1 MANDW
6 RSSLERGIPQGVFVG
21 ALGLMFTAML
31 QARDHLPQGILVTL
45 AGGVVAG
52 ALAMWINRALISG
65 SGRAATAIYAPS
77 GNTTAYTPTFSHIE
91 TLEIRGD
98 LDGAARAWDEA
109 IAEDATNTLV
119 RVRAADFHLRAR
131 RDHMTAARL
140 YREARDIGTP
150 NDDLRRY
157 IAQKLVD
164 LYLGPLADEGKVM
177 GELRRLID
185 AFPGTREA
193 DSARE
198 ALAKLKALKTRD
210 PTG

>member
-1 MANDW
+1 MANDG
-6 RSSLERGIPQGVFVG
+6 RSALERGIPQGVFVG
-21 ALGLMFTAML
+21 FLGLGFTGLL
-31 QARDHLPQGILVTL
+31 QARGHLPQGLLVTL
-45 AGGVVAG
+45 AGGVMAG

-98 LDGAARAWDEA
+98 LDGAAQAWSEA
-109 IAEDATNTLV
+109 VAEHSANALV

-131 RDHMTAARL
+131 RDHATAARF
-140 YREARDIGTP
+140 YREAREIGTP

-157 IAQKLVD
+157 LAQKLVD
-164 LYLGPLADEGKVM
+164 LYLGPLDDEGRAMV
-177 GELRRLID
+177 ELRRLIEG
-185 AFPGTREA
+185 FPGSREA
-193 DSARE
+193 DAARE
-198 ALAKLKALKTRD
+198 ALARLKALRTPG